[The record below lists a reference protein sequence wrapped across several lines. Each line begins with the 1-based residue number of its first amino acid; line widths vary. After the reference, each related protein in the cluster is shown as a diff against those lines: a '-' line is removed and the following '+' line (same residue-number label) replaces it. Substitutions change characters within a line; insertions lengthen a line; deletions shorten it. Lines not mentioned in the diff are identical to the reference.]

1 MSNYSHFASCLFA
14 LLLLGTQ
21 VVKAQKKPKIKGN
34 RIVAPYNASLDAF
47 HTIVLNE
54 DLKINVVAA
63 DSSSVAILAD
73 DNLPPVFK
81 FLVKDSVL
89 IISTYYTIT
98 ASKQLDI
105 TLFTP
110 TLDSISMVSGEI
122 GITLDPRFKS
132 VKAYASGGTNLSVA
146 GNIAYL
152 SLSLDEKAFAVVNGV
167 FDVFSLKMK
176 DRAVATIYADVIEN
190 AQLQLSDK
198 AGVKWGGTVAHL
210 SAALLGST
218 NLDALEL
225 EATEAVVNASGS
237 AKTELY
243 VISHLTYFAKEE
255 SQLDLYGL
263 PKIDLLEFSGTAQL
277 KKKR

>member
-110 TLDSISMVSGEI
+110 TLDSISMVSGKI

-132 VKAYASGGTNLSVA
+132 VKAYASGDTNLSVA

-176 DRAVATIYADVIEN
+176 DRAVATIYSDISEN

-218 NLDALEL
+218 HLDALEL

>member
-1 MSNYSHFASCLFA
+1 
-14 LLLLGTQ
+14 
-21 VVKAQKKPKIKGN
+21 
-34 RIVAPYNASLDAF
+34 
-47 HTIVLNE
+47 
-54 DLKINVVAA
+54 VVAA

-167 FDVFSLKMK
+167 FVRILF
-176 DRAVATIYADVIEN
+176 RNE
-190 AQLQLSDK
+190 
-198 AGVKWGGTVAHL
+198 
-210 SAALLGST
+210 
-218 NLDALEL
+218 
-225 EATEAVVNASGS
+225 
-237 AKTELY
+237 
-243 VISHLTYFAKEE
+243 
-255 SQLDLYGL
+255 
-263 PKIDLLEFSGTAQL
+263 
-277 KKKR
+277 R

>member
-110 TLDSISMVSGEI
+110 TLDSISMVSGKI

>member
-110 TLDSISMVSGEI
+110 TLDSISMVSGKI

-176 DRAVATIYADVIEN
+176 DRAVATIYADISEN

-218 NLDALEL
+218 HLDALEL

>member
-1 MSNYSHFASCLFA
+1 
-14 LLLLGTQ
+14 
-21 VVKAQKKPKIKGN
+21 
-34 RIVAPYNASLDAF
+34 VAPYNASLDAF

-110 TLDSISMVSGEI
+110 TLDSISMVSGKI

-176 DRAVATIYADVIEN
+176 DRAVATIYADVSEN

-218 NLDALEL
+218 HLDALEL

>member
-110 TLDSISMVSGEI
+110 TLDSISMVSGKI

-146 GNIAYL
+146 GNISYL

-176 DRAVATIYADVIEN
+176 DRAVATIYADVSEN

>member
-34 RIVAPYNASLDAF
+34 RIVVPYNASLDAF

-176 DRAVATIYADVIEN
+176 DRAVATIYADVSEN

>member
-176 DRAVATIYADVIEN
+176 DRAVATIYADVSEN

>member
-34 RIVAPYNASLDAF
+34 RIVVPYNASLDAF
-47 HTIVLNE
+47 HTIILNE

-110 TLDSISMVSGEI
+110 TLDSISMVSGKI

-176 DRAVATIYADVIEN
+176 DRAVATIYADVSEN

>member
-110 TLDSISMVSGEI
+110 TLDSISMVSGKI

-176 DRAVATIYADVIEN
+176 DRAVATIYADVSEN

>member
-110 TLDSISMVSGEI
+110 TLDSISMVSGKI

-176 DRAVATIYADVIEN
+176 DRAVATIYADVSEN

-218 NLDALEL
+218 HLDALEL

>member
-34 RIVAPYNASLDAF
+34 RIVVPYNASLDAF
-47 HTIVLNE
+47 HTIILNE

-176 DRAVATIYADVIEN
+176 DRAVATIYADVSEN

>member
-176 DRAVATIYADVIEN
+176 DRAVATIYADVSEN

-225 EATEAVVNASGS
+225 ETTEAVVNASGS

-255 SQLDLYGL
+255 SQLNLYGL

>member
-89 IISTYYTIT
+89 VISTYYTIT

-176 DRAVATIYADVIEN
+176 DRAVATIYADVSEN